1 MRYDLLVK
9 NGRIYDG
16 SGTDSYAG
24 DVAVKGGRIV
34 AVGEVSGDAREVI
47 DADGLAVS
55 PGFVD
60 VHTHYDAQVFWDP
73 LLTSSCWHGVT
84 TLVMG
89 NCGLAFAPCKP
100 EHRDP
105 LMHIFSR
112 VEGLE
117 MDTLQKGVPWTW
129 TTFPEYLD
137 AVERMNPALNLVALM
152 GHSPIRLYVMGKA
165 AIERAA
171 TRAEVEQMK
180 ELVRQGMRAG
190 AAGLSVSRSPVQ
202 VGDHGE
208 PMPGKVAEDEEL
220 FEVCKAV
227 GEFKRGFFEFNPR
240 VLIYEKDKSERDR
253 DFELLKAIA
262 KETRLPTTWIGL
274 LHQWDQPTLWAE
286 LMEKMDGALREG
298 LPLYPQAS
306 CRPIMFRF
314 SLKNVATIFDDMPN
328 WQKVHFLS
336 VEERRQRFHD
346 PAIRKS
352 LRYDLLEDPVPRAFS
367 KRWDLMYVN
376 EVKLEK
382 NQPLVGKSV
391 AEIAQAQGKDIFDVF
406 MDLSLEED
414 LDTQFIT
421 PLINGD
427 EAAVNKIINYP
438 YSLVSLSDGGAHVQF
453 ICDTGYPS
461 YLLGH
466 WVREEKAMS
475 LEKAI
480 KVLAAYPAATLGLKD
495 RGMIRPGMAADLAIF
510 DPDTIKSLPAY
521 KVNDMPGNGAR
532 LFQKCEGMHYTVIN
546 GQVLTKDGEHTGA
559 YPGQLLRSA
568 GAQ

>member
-1 MRYDLLVK
+1 MSYDLLIK

-16 SGTDSYAG
+16 SGTDSYGGNIGVKAG
-24 DVAVKGGRIV
+24 HIV
-34 AVGEVSGDAREVI
+34 AVGEVDGEAKQTI
-47 DADGLAVS
+47 NADGLAVT

-84 TLVMG
+84 SLVMG

-117 MDTLQKGVPWTW
+117 FETLEKGVPWNW
-129 TTFPEYLD
+129 NSFPEYLN
-137 AVERMNPALNLVALM
+137 AVEGMNPALNVSVLM
-152 GHSPIRLYVMGKA
+152 GHSPLRMYVMGMD

-171 TRAEVEQMK
+171 TADEVEQMK

-227 GEFKRGFFEFNPR
+227 GEFGRGFFEFNPR
-240 VLIYEKDKSERDR
+240 VLIYEKDKSERDC
-253 DFELLKAIA
+253 DLALLKAIA
-262 KETRLPTTWIGL
+262 KETKLPTTWIGL
-274 LHQWDQPTLWAE
+274 IHQWDQPELWSE
-286 LMEKMDGALREG
+286 LMGELDGAFRQG
-298 LPLYPQAS
+298 LPIYPQAS

-314 SLKNVATIFDDMPN
+314 SLKNIATIFDDLPN
-328 WQKVHFLS
+328 WKRVHFLTA
-336 VEERRQRFHD
+336 EERKRHFRD
-346 PAIRKS
+346 PAMRQD
-352 LRYDLLEDPVPRAFS
+352 LRYDLIDDPTPRAFS

-376 EVKLEK
+376 EVKLDK
-382 NQPLVGKSV
+382 NRALEGKSIADIA
-391 AEIAQAQGKDIFDVF
+391 AEQGKDVFDVF

-421 PLINGD
+421 PLANGD
-427 EAAVNKIINYP
+427 EEAVSQIINYP
-438 YSLVSLSDGGAHVQF
+438 PSLVSLSDGGAHVQF
-453 ICDTGYPS
+453 ICDTAYPS

-466 WVREEKAMS
+466 WVRENRAMS

-480 KVLAAYPAATLGLKD
+480 KVLAAHPAATLGLKD
-495 RGMIRPGMAADLAIF
+495 RGMIRPGMAADLTIF
-510 DPDTIKSLPAY
+510 DPDTIRPLEPH
-521 KVNDMPGNGAR
+521 KVSDLPGNGPR
-532 LFQKCEGMHYTVIN
+532 LVQECEGMHYTVVN
-546 GQVLTKDGEHTGA
+546 GQVLVKDGKHTGS
-559 YPGQLLRSA
+559 YPGRVLR
-568 GAQ
+568 GVEGM

>member
-1 MRYDLLVK
+1 MSYDLLIK

-16 SGTDSYAG
+16 SGTDSYGGNIGVKAG
-24 DVAVKGGRIV
+24 HIV
-34 AVGEVSGDAREVI
+34 AVGEVDGQATHTI
-47 DADGLAVS
+47 DADGLAVT

-84 TLVMG
+84 SLVMG

-112 VEGLE
+112 VEGLDFE
-117 MDTLQKGVPWTW
+117 TLEKGVPWNW
-129 TTFPEYLD
+129 TSFPEYLN
-137 AVERMNPALNLVALM
+137 AVEGMNPGLNVAVLM
-152 GHSPIRLYVMGKA
+152 GHSPLRMYVMGTD

-171 TRAEVEQMK
+171 TADEVEQMK

-208 PMPGKVAEDEEL
+208 PMPGKVAEDAEL

-227 GEFKRGFFEFNPR
+227 GEFGRGFFEFNPR
-240 VLIYEKDKSERDR
+240 VLIYEKDKAERDR
-253 DFELLKAIA
+253 DLALLKAIA
-262 KETRLPTTWIGL
+262 KETKLPTTWIGL
-274 LHQWDQPTLWAE
+274 IHQWDQPELWSE
-286 LMEKMDGALREG
+286 LMGELDGAFRQG
-298 LPLYPQAS
+298 LPIYPQAS

-314 SLKNVATIFDDMPN
+314 SLKNIATIFDDLPN
-328 WQKVHFLS
+328 WKRVHFLTA
-336 VEERRQRFHD
+336 EERKRHFRD
-346 PAIRKS
+346 PAMRKD
-352 LRYDLLEDPVPRAFS
+352 LRYDLIDDPTPRAFS

-376 EVKLEK
+376 EVKLDK
-382 NQPLVGKSV
+382 NRALEGKSV
-391 AEIAQAQGKDIFDVF
+391 ADIAAEQGRDVFDVF

-421 PLINGD
+421 PLANGD
-427 EAAVNKIINYP
+427 EEAVSQIINYP
-438 YSLVSLSDGGAHVQF
+438 PSLVSLSDGGAHVQF
-453 ICDTGYPS
+453 ICDTAYPS

-466 WVREEKAMS
+466 WVRENRAMS

-480 KVLAAYPAATLGLKD
+480 KVLAAHPAATLGLKD
-495 RGMIRPGMAADLAIF
+495 RGMIRPGMAADMAIF
-510 DPDTIKSLPAY
+510 DPDTIRPLEPH
-521 KVNDMPGNGAR
+521 KVSDLPGNGPR
-532 LFQKCEGMHYTVIN
+532 LVQECEGMHYTVVN
-546 GQVLTKDGEHTGA
+546 GQVLVKDGKHTGS
-559 YPGQLLRSA
+559 YPGRVLR
-568 GAQ
+568 GVEGL